1 MIILKKTYSKTKP
14 LCKVTFSL
22 PLEAA
27 PEAEKVFLLG
37 DFNEWDVQNGI
48 EMKRGKT
55 CFETSLELAPGQAYE
70 FRYLIDGKHWE
81 NDWDAVAYAP
91 SPFTGITN
99 SVLVLAPVEK
109 QPDVKKTPPSPPVK
123 SAKPASRKKK
133 PS

>member
-1 MIILKKTYSKTKP
+1 MLKKTYSKTKP

-22 PLEAA
+22 PLDAA

-37 DFNEWDVQNGI
+37 DFNAWEVQNGI

-55 CFETSLELAPGQAYE
+55 CFETSLELAAGQSYE

-81 NDWDAVAYAP
+81 NDWDADAYAP

-99 SVLVLAPVEK
+99 SVLVLANEVKPPEK
-109 QPDVKKTPPSPPVK
+109 EETPPP
-123 SAKPASRKKK
+123 AKPAKPTPRKKK